1 VKDAVIVV
9 DMLNAFVTGE
19 LACERAQRIIPNLQ
33 ALLAAAR
40 EADVPVFYAN
50 DAHYAEDFELK
61 VWGEHAMKGTE
72 AAQVIPEL
80 APQPGDYVV
89 EKRTYDSF
97 YQTGLDDLLRAN
109 NVDRVLITGLHTH
122 MCCRHTSAGAFF
134 RGYNLV
140 AVEDGLDAFEESDHV
155 SGLKYLEEVYGAE
168 VMTTAEL
175 IAQWQDK

>member
-97 YQTGLDDLLRAN
+97 YQ
-109 NVDRVLITGLHTH
+109 IHTH

-175 IAQWQDK
+175 IAQWQD